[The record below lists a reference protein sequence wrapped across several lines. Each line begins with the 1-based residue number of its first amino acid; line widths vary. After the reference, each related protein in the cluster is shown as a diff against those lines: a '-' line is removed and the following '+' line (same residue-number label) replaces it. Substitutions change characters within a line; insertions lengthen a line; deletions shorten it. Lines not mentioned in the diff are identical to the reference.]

1 VSLRIALYTREMKR
15 ILVFALSATL
25 IYAPSANAASSIT
38 VFAASSLSSSL
49 PEIAKRF
56 KVENKNVKIK
66 FSFQSSTTLIGQI
79 AAGAPADIFLSAE
92 PFLGGTDY
100 LVNSVV
106 LAVPKSS
113 NIKRLKDLNHGVTW
127 IQCAYEIPCGQA
139 AKRALMG
146 TQVTSKPL
154 SLEPKSSSVIAK
166 LKSGEVDAA
175 IVYNSDLIAN
185 KGFRGINFP
194 NSKAAETIYQIRLIS
209 KDKFAMKFFNYLNS
223 ESVKRTLVNKGF
235 SLL

>member
-1 VSLRIALYTREMKR
+1 MKR
-15 ILVFALSATL
+15 ILVFALSAML
-25 IYAPSANAASSIT
+25 ITAPSANAVSSIT
-38 VFAASSLSSSL
+38 VFAASSLSSSF

-56 KVENKNVKIK
+56 QVENKNVKIK
-66 FSFQSSTTLIGQI
+66 FSFQSSTILKSQI
-79 AAGAPADIFLSAE
+79 EAGAPADIFVSAE

-106 LAVPKSS
+106 LAVPNSS
-113 NIKRLKDLNHGVTW
+113 KIKRLEDLNHGATW

-139 AKRALMG
+139 AKRALIG
-146 TQVTSKPL
+146 TPVTSKPH

-175 IVYNSDLIAN
+175 IVYNTDLVAS

-194 NSKAAETIYQIRLIS
+194 NQKAAETIYQIQLIS
-209 KDKFAMKFFNYLNS
+209 KDKFAKKFFNYLNS
-223 ESVKRTLVNKGF
+223 GSVKRTLVNKGF